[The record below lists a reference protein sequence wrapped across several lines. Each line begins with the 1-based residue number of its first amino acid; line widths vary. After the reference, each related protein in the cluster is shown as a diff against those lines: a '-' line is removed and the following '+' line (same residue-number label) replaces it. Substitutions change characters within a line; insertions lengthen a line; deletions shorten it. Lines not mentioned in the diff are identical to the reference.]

1 MVPVLDL
8 AIRHGTVVTAD
19 QARRAD
25 VGIQDGTIVEL
36 GSVGSATQEIDGS
49 GLLVLPGGVD
59 EHTHFEYQPR
69 PDGPW
74 SADDWLSGT
83 IAAACGGVTTVVDY
97 ARQSPGQTVA
107 QTLQTWDA
115 RARPKAVIDYAFHIV
130 PADTEQATLDQ
141 LAQALDQG
149 LTATVKIFMNRVT
162 DAGMLKLLEMARAHG
177 ALAMVHAES
186 TPLDEAAYRR
196 LVSQQRATPEAWSE
210 ARPQASE
217 AEATSRAIDYAEYT
231 GANICMVHVSC
242 ARALER
248 VRAGKARR
256 APVWAETR
264 PCYLLLT
271 SEHYAEPPPRHLMY
285 TGYPPLREPED
296 LEALWAGVR
305 DGAIDSVGS
314 DHAPW
319 SLEAKAEGNDDLTR
333 MPVGIPGIE
342 TQTRLLFSEGV
353 NKNRI
358 SAERFVEVM
367 STNPARLQG
376 LYPRKGTIAEG
387 SDADLVLIDPARG
400 GTIRYTDLHHRCGY
414 EPTEGMSY
422 IGWPVMTIARG
433 EVVARD
439 GQPVAQPGRGH
450 LLQRARFDPASAPR
464 AALLTV

>member
-1 MVPVLDL
+1 M
-8 AIRHGTVVTAD
+8 TAD

-25 VGIQDGTIVEL
+25 VGIQDGVIVEL
-36 GSVGSATQEIDGS
+36 GSVGSAEQEIDAT

-59 EHTHFEYQPR
+59 GHTHFEYQAR

-83 IAAACGGVTTVVDY
+83 LSAACGGVTTVVDY
-97 ARQSPGQTVA
+97 ARQAPGQTVA
-107 QTLQTWDA
+107 ETLATWQA
-115 RARPKAVIDYAFHIV
+115 RAAPKAIIDYAFHIV
-130 PADTEQATLDQ
+130 PADTDQATLDQ
-141 LAQALDQG
+141 VARAIDDG
-149 LTATVKIFMNRVT
+149 LTATVKIFMNRVS
-162 DAGMLKLLEMARAHG
+162 DRGMLDLLVTARQHG

-186 TPLDEAAYRR
+186 TPIDELAHRR
-196 LVSQQRATPEAWSE
+196 LAAENRATPQAWPE

-217 AEATSRAIDYAEYT
+217 AEAASRAIDYAEYT
-231 GANICMVHVSC
+231 GAWICLVHVSC

-305 DGAIDSVGS
+305 DGAIDTVGS

-319 SLEAKAEGNDDLTR
+319 SLEAKAQGDEDLTR

-353 NKNRI
+353 HKNRI
-358 SAERFVEVM
+358 SAERFAEVM
-367 STNPARLQG
+367 STNPARLLG
-376 LYPRKGTIAEG
+376 LYPRKGTIAQG
-387 SDADLVLIDPARG
+387 SDADLVLLDPSRG
-400 GTIRYTDLHHRCGY
+400 GTIRYADLHHRCGY
-414 EPTEGMSY
+414 EPTEGLPY
-422 IGWPVMTIARG
+422 VGWPVMTIARG

-439 GQPVAQPGRGH
+439 GQPVAQPGRGQ
-450 LLQRARFDPASAPR
+450 LLRRALFDPAGAPR
-464 AALLTV
+464 AGLLAAQA

>member
-1 MVPVLDL
+1 VLDL
-8 AIRHGTVVTAD
+8 AIRHGTVVTAE

-25 VGIQDGTIVEL
+25 VGVQDGTIVEL
-36 GSVGSATQEIDGS
+36 GSVGAAREEIDAT

-59 EHTHFEYQPR
+59 AHTHFEYQPR

-83 IAAACGGVTTVVDY
+83 TAAACGGVTTVVDY
-97 ARQSPGQTVA
+97 ARQSPGQSVA
-107 QTLQTWDA
+107 EALDTWRS
-115 RARPKAVIDYAFHIV
+115 RAAPKAVIDYAFHIV
-130 PADTEQATLDQ
+130 PADTEPAILDQ
-141 LAQALDQG
+141 VARAIDEG

-162 DAGMLKLLEMARAHG
+162 DAGMLRVLETARQAG

-186 TPLDEAAYRR
+186 SPLDEVAYRR
-196 LVSQQRATPEAWSE
+196 LATEHRATPRAWSE

-231 GANICMVHVSC
+231 GAPICMVHVSC
-242 ARALER
+242 ARALAR
-248 VRAGKARR
+248 VREGKARR
-256 APVWAETR
+256 APLWAETR

-271 SEHYAEPPPRHLMY
+271 SEHYEEPAPRHLMY

-305 DGAIDSVGS
+305 EGAIDTVGS

-319 SLEAKAEGNDDLTR
+319 SLEAKAQGNDDLTR

-358 SAERFVEVM
+358 TPERFVEVM
-367 STNPARLQG
+367 SANPARLQG
-376 LYPRKGTIAEG
+376 LFPRKGTIAQG
-387 SDADLVLIDPARG
+387 SDADLLLLDPARG
-400 GTIRYTDLHHRCGY
+400 GTIRYADLHHRCGY
-414 EPTEGMSY
+414 EPTEGMNY
-422 IGWPVMTIARG
+422 LGWPVMTIARG

-439 GQPVAQPGRGH
+439 GQPVAELKPGRGQ
-450 LLQRARFDPASAPR
+450 LLRRARFDASVAPR
-464 AALLTV
+464 AALLAV